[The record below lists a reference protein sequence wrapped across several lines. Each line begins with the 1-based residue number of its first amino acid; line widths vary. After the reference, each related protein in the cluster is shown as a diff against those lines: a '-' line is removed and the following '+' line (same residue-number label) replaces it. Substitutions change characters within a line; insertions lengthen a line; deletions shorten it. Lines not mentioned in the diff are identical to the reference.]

1 MQNIVNEKE
10 TLLNSLENVFLENL
24 EKDQNITISLALSLG
39 VVIFFV
45 LFLFIPKIY
54 LSNNIYKESIQID
67 KLQKEYLSLKNE
79 NVILKSK
86 IDKLKY
92 QNGVT
97 H

>member
-10 TLLNSLENVFLENL
+10 ALLNSLENVFL